1 MTAGLA
7 AVVFGYLRNENF
19 YFLTSVFIKL
29 VSLKWFHK
37 TRAFLNL
44 YYSVV
49 VIRYF
54 FFFSPEPEKVKP
66 AWVRSKCSLSSG
78 LPFIVNVNLFK
89 PLI

>member
-44 YYSVV
+44 SIYLMSVCV
-49 VIRYF
+49 CVIYGIGGI
-54 FFFSPEPEKVKP
+54 PKKMK
-66 AWVRSKCSLSSG
+66 WK
-78 LPFIVNVNLFK
+78 
-89 PLI
+89 

>member
-49 VIRYF
+49 V
-54 FFFSPEPEKVKP
+54 
-66 AWVRSKCSLSSG
+66 L
-78 LPFIVNVNLFK
+78 
-89 PLI
+89 